1 MGLEIREGASRETI
15 FIDLSLNIV
24 DFHVTLPTL
33 AVEHKI
39 RDL

>member
-1 MGLEIREGASRETI
+1 MGLELREGASRETI

-24 DFHVTLPTL
+24 DFHVNLATL
-33 AVEHKI
+33 ADEHKM